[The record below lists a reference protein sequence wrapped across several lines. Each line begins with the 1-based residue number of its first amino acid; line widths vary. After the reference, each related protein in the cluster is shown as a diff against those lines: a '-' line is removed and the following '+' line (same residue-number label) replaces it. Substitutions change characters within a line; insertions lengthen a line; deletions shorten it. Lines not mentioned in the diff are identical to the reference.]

1 MEKVFSL
8 SDDFSLCKDEKE
20 LINLLKEK
28 NISYQK
34 GVNSLQ
40 FTYSLFDKPFIF
52 RFFTER
58 KKVYFFSAS
67 YEFQNETEEE
77 KKDLEE
83 KVLSLLVSQAGEA
96 EEKKEDSC
104 SWEKEKI
111 YCEFHN
117 QPESREGAFKK
128 PNLFFRVSYEDVPL
142 QEKKGEWIPY
152 VVLIVFLLALVV
164 GILCFALLGK

>member
-8 SDDFSLCKDEKE
+8 SDDFSLSKDEKE

-52 RFFTER
+52 RFFTE
-58 KKVYFFSAS
+58 KKNVYFFSAS

-77 KKDLEE
+77 KK
-83 KVLSLLVSQAGEA
+83 
-96 EEKKEDSC
+96 EDSC
-104 SWEKEKI
+104 SGEKEKI
-111 YCEFHN
+111 YFEFHN

-164 GILCFALLGK
+164 GLLCFALLRK